1 MLDNVLGRLG
11 RGETDQVRE
20 DDPECNDVQPGIRES
35 LTSFS
40 NINALPEHIE
50 KVSN

>member
-1 MLDNVLGRLG
+1 MLDNALERLD

-20 DDPECNDVQPGIRES
+20 DDPECNDVQPGIRKS

-40 NINALPEHIE
+40 NINALPEHVE
-50 KVSN
+50 KVSD